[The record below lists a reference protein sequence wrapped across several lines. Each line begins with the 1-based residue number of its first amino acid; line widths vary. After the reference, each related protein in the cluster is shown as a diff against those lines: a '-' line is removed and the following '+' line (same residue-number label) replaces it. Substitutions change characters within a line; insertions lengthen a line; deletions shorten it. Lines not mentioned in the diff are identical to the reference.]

1 MFEMN
6 FETNINNI
14 NYINYM
20 EQQEKEKLQLEKVNV
35 AAEEYLKEAGI
46 KWEKRKL
53 LLDKISAQI
62 ILQNYLDENP
72 KR

>member
-20 EQQEKEKLQLEKVNV
+20 EQQEKLQLEKVNV
-35 AAEEYLKEAGI
+35 AAEEYLKE
-46 KWEKRKL
+46 EKPTYNHKSRLKAE
-53 LLDKISAQI
+53 KS
-62 ILQNYLDENP
+62 
-72 KR
+72 

>member
-35 AAEEYLKEAGI
+35 AAQEYLKEGNPTNIENFRLNI
-46 KWEKRKL
+46 KN
-53 LLDKISAQI
+53 S
-62 ILQNYLDENP
+62 
-72 KR
+72 

>member
-20 EQQEKEKLQLEKVNV
+20 EQQEKLQLEKVNV
-35 AAEEYLKEAGI
+35 AAEEYLKEGKPTNIENLRLNI
-46 KWEKRKL
+46 KK
-53 LLDKISAQI
+53 S
-62 ILQNYLDENP
+62 
-72 KR
+72 

>member
-35 AAEEYLKEAGI
+35 AAEEYLKEGKPTNIENLRLNI
-46 KWEKRKL
+46 KK
-53 LLDKISAQI
+53 S
-62 ILQNYLDENP
+62 
-72 KR
+72 

>member
-35 AAEEYLKEAGI
+35 AAEEYLKEGKPTYNHKSRLKA
-46 KWEKRKL
+46 EK
-53 LLDKISAQI
+53 S
-62 ILQNYLDENP
+62 
-72 KR
+72 

>member
-6 FETNINNI
+6 FETNINKI

-35 AAEEYLKEAGI
+35 AAEEYLNFFTN
-46 KWEKRKL
+46 
-53 LLDKISAQI
+53 SASSTKNACKSF
-62 ILQNYLDENP
+62 L
-72 KR
+72 R